1 MTRGWAIGV
10 LLCVGLL
17 AAVPASAQDGLK
29 GVDEA
34 WIRAMK
40 AGNVD
45 GVVALYSPDAVLYP
59 PDAPEAR
66 GTAAIRSSY
75 SEMLGAMVIN
85 DATIDA
91 QYQTSGDVSIGF
103 GKATLTMTPKGG
115 GSPQI
120 VSVRVTAVA
129 RKIGGKWLYVVDH
142 ASVPL
147 PAPPPPKP

>member
-1 MTRGWAIGV
+1 MTRV
-10 LLCVGLL
+10 LVLGAMVCVGLL
-17 AAVPASAQDGLK
+17 TAVPASAQDGLK

-34 WIRAMK
+34 WVRAVK

-45 GVVALYSPDAVLYP
+45 AVVALYAPDAVLYP
-59 PDAPEAR
+59 PDAFEAR

-75 SEMLGAMVIN
+75 ADMLGAMVIN
-85 DATIDA
+85 DATIDS

-115 GSPQI
+115 GSPTV

-147 PAPPPPKP
+147 PPPPKP